1 MTRKRLWMNRMSGIV
16 CLLLWIAFII
26 FLSGTTGKIAGLA
39 LGIMLLVAVIYNLYL
54 PKEVSTHLIIPAC
67 AQKEEKITGRLYISN
82 TGVFPVLSG
91 KVFLQVKKTISGEQE
106 IFSMN
111 IRAAGRKNGAAAFV
125 IDSEYMGF
133 LEITIL
139 RVELYSFFGCMK
151 KVTYVDQEKV
161 VMILPQTTELHFPV
175 QNSGAACSFFDE
187 EQSGKKGNGPGE
199 YFGIRPYVDGDSMK
213 LIHWKLT
220 GKTDE
225 YMVKE
230 VEVPM
235 MRMPLIFLETRVEKL
250 DAAMIDGLL
259 EAFFSISQHMAQEG
273 QKHCLCWWDK
283 KTDGWNFYN
292 VANAMQLEEVYVH
305 VFHSVFFSQG
315 SATITSF
322 EEERKEAFSEVIY
335 ITDYWNEQKDIVA
348 DWNMT
353 LLLERREAREKEGEA
368 FVPYIFAAETLGQD
382 IDRILTAYR
391 STHYGA

>member
-1 MTRKRLWMNRMSGIV
+1 MIRKRLWMNRVSGIV
-16 CLLLWIAFII
+16 CLLLWIALVI
-26 FLSGTTGKIAGLA
+26 FLSGTTGRIAGIA
-39 LGIMLLVAVIYNLYL
+39 LGIMLLVAVIYDYYL
-54 PKEVSTHLIIPAC
+54 PKEVLAHLIIPAY

-82 TGVFPVLSG
+82 TGSFPVLSG
-91 KVFLQVKKTISGEQE
+91 KVFLRVNKAISGEQE
-106 IFSMN
+106 LFSVN

-151 KVTYVDQEKV
+151 KVTYINQEKA
-161 VMILPQTTELHFPV
+161 VMVLPRTTELHFPV
-175 QNSGAACSFFDE
+175 KSSGIACSFFDE

-292 VANAMQLEEVYVH
+292 VANAVQLEEVYAH

-382 IDRILTAYR
+382 IDRILTVYR

>member
-1 MTRKRLWMNRMSGIV
+1 MTRKRLWMNRISGIV

-26 FLSGTTGKIAGLA
+26 FLSGTTGKIAGMA

-54 PKEVSTHLIIPAC
+54 PKEVSTHLIIPAY
-67 AQKEEKITGRLYISN
+67 AQKEEKITGRLCISN

-106 IFSMN
+106 MFSMN
-111 IRAAGRKNGAAAFV
+111 IRAAGRKNSAAAFV

-151 KVTYVDQEKV
+151 KVTYVNQEKV

-225 YMVKE
+225 YM
-230 VEVPM
+230 
-235 MRMPLIFLETRVEKL
+235 IFLLR
-250 DAAMIDGLL
+250 
-259 EAFFSISQHMAQEG
+259 
-273 QKHCLCWWDK
+273 
-283 KTDGWNFYN
+283 
-292 VANAMQLEEVYVH
+292 
-305 VFHSVFFSQG
+305 
-315 SATITSF
+315 
-322 EEERKEAFSEVIY
+322 
-335 ITDYWNEQKDIVA
+335 TDY
-348 DWNMT
+348 
-353 LLLERREAREKEGEA
+353 R
-368 FVPYIFAAETLGQD
+368 
-382 IDRILTAYR
+382 
-391 STHYGA
+391 

>member
-1 MTRKRLWMNRMSGIV
+1 M
-16 CLLLWIAFII
+16 
-26 FLSGTTGKIAGLA
+26 A

-54 PKEVSTHLIIPAC
+54 PKEVSTHLIIPAY

-82 TGVFPVLSG
+82 TGSFPVLSG
-91 KVFLQVKKTISGEQE
+91 KVFLRVKKTISGEQE
-106 IFSMN
+106 MFSMN
-111 IRAAGRKNGAAAFV
+111 IRAAGRKNSAAAFV

-151 KVTYVDQEKV
+151 KVTYVNQEKA

-187 EQSGKKGNGPGE
+187 EQSGKKGNGLGE

-292 VANAMQLEEVYVH
+292 VANAMQLEEVYAH
-305 VFHSVFFSQG
+305 VFQSMFFSQG
-315 SATITSF
+315 NATIDSF
-322 EEERKEAFSEVIY
+322 EKERKEQFSEVIY
-335 ITDYWNEQKDIVA
+335 ITEYWNEKQAVFD
-348 DWNMT
+348 DWNLT
-353 LLLERREAREKEGEA
+353 LLLERREARKEEGEA
-368 FVPYIFAAETLGQD
+368 LVPYIFSAETMGED

-391 STHYGA
+391 SADYGA

>member
-1 MTRKRLWMNRMSGIV
+1 MVK
-16 CLLLWIAFII
+16 
-26 FLSGTTGKIAGLA
+26 GKW
-39 LGIMLLVAVIYNLYL
+39 
-54 PKEVSTHLIIPAC
+54 S
-67 AQKEEKITGRLYISN
+67 
-82 TGVFPVLSG
+82 
-91 KVFLQVKKTISGEQE
+91 
-106 IFSMN
+106 
-111 IRAAGRKNGAAAFV
+111 
-125 IDSEYMGF
+125 
-133 LEITIL
+133 
-139 RVELYSFFGCMK
+139 
-151 KVTYVDQEKV
+151 
-161 VMILPQTTELHFPV
+161 
-175 QNSGAACSFFDE
+175 
-187 EQSGKKGNGPGE
+187 GE

-235 MRMPLIFLETRVEKL
+235 MRMPLIFLETRGQKSL

-259 EAFFSISQHMAQEG
+259 EAFF
-273 QKHCLCWWDK
+273 L
-283 KTDGWNFYN
+283 
-292 VANAMQLEEVYVH
+292 
-305 VFHSVFFSQG
+305 FHSIWHRKDRSIVFVGGIKDRWMEFLQCGKCNAVGRSICSCFSQCIFSQG

-353 LLLERREAREKEGEA
+353 LLLERQEAREKRGEA

>member
-1 MTRKRLWMNRMSGIV
+1 
-16 CLLLWIAFII
+16 
-26 FLSGTTGKIAGLA
+26 
-39 LGIMLLVAVIYNLYL
+39 
-54 PKEVSTHLIIPAC
+54 
-67 AQKEEKITGRLYISN
+67 
-82 TGVFPVLSG
+82 
-91 KVFLQVKKTISGEQE
+91 
-106 IFSMN
+106 MN

-151 KVTYVDQEKV
+151 KVTYVNQEKV

-292 VANAMQLEEVYVH
+292 VANAMQLEEVYAH
-305 VFHSVFFSQG
+305 VFQSMFFLRGMQ
-315 SATITSF
+315 
-322 EEERKEAFSEVIY
+322 R
-335 ITDYWNEQKDIVA
+335 
-348 DWNMT
+348 
-353 LLLERREAREKEGEA
+353 
-368 FVPYIFAAETLGQD
+368 
-382 IDRILTAYR
+382 
-391 STHYGA
+391 

>member
-1 MTRKRLWMNRMSGIV
+1 
-16 CLLLWIAFII
+16 
-26 FLSGTTGKIAGLA
+26 
-39 LGIMLLVAVIYNLYL
+39 
-54 PKEVSTHLIIPAC
+54 
-67 AQKEEKITGRLYISN
+67 
-82 TGVFPVLSG
+82 
-91 KVFLQVKKTISGEQE
+91 
-106 IFSMN
+106 MN
-111 IRAAGRKNGAAAFV
+111 IRAAGRKNGAAGFV

-151 KVTYVDQEKV
+151 KVTYVNQEKV

-292 VANAMQLEEVYVH
+292 VANAMQLEEVYAH
-305 VFHSVFFSQG
+305 VFQSMFFSQG
-315 SATITSF
+315 NATIDSF
-322 EEERKEAFSEVIY
+322 EKERKEQFSEVIY
-335 ITDYWNEQKDIVA
+335 ITEYWNEKQAVFD
-348 DWNMT
+348 DWNLT
-353 LLLERREAREKEGEA
+353 LLLERREARKEEGEA
-368 FVPYIFAAETLGQD
+368 LVPYIFSAETMGED

-391 STHYGA
+391 SVDYGA